1 MLAAMLNRIKF
12 LVIAGVLF
20 VAPASELSSFAA
32 LAQSTENPPAASQV
46 FALNDAKDLTLMG
59 LQADAAEYN
68 GRKAVRLTCSA
79 GESGMALVKGTDFRD
94 GTIEVDVAT
103 RIMTPPG
110 VRMPGFTGI
119 AFRSRSDGSRYELFY
134 LRPKNALADDQAMRN
149 HAVQYSSEPSFGW
162 EKLRRQWPFI
172 YESYADIAP
181 DVWEKV
187 KIVVHGRQA
196 RLYLNGA
203 AQPSLVVNGL
213 KGEDLDGAIG
223 LWSYTGE
230 EAYFSNLRITN
241 DKPEEI
247 KNGDEI
253 AGSWD
258 VKLATD
264 AGPLSGTLKL
274 VRQDSSVVGLYSG
287 ILGPGQ
293 AVNGFWRNGYVELQF
308 SGIWPDQPGSVT
320 ATLAGWVDGDSA
332 QGRAKVE
339 GRADGVW
346 SASRAK

>member
-1 MLAAMLNRIKF
+1 MFLALPVCALNA
-12 LVIAGVLF
+12 LAGQSSSSDNTP
-20 VAPASELSSFAA
+20 PASQAF
-32 LAQSTENPPAASQV
+32 P
-46 FALNDAKDLTLMG
+46 LNDAKDLSLQG
-59 LQADAAEYN
+59 LKADPAEYN
-68 GRKAVRLTCSA
+68 GRKAIRLTCGA

-103 RIMTPPG
+103 KITTPPG

-149 HAVQYSSEPSFGW
+149 HAVQYTSEPDFGW

-181 DVWEKV
+181 DAWVKV
-187 KIVVHGRQA
+187 KIEVHGRQA

-203 AQPSLVVNGL
+203 TQPSLVVNGL
-213 KGEDLDGAIG
+213 KGQDLDGAIG
-223 LWSYTGE
+223 LWSYQGE
-230 EAYFSNLRITN
+230 EAYFSNLRIAN
-241 DKPEEI
+241 DKPAAIE
-247 KNGDEI
+247 NGGEI

-258 VKLATD
+258 VKLSTD
-264 AGPLSGTLKL
+264 AGPLGGTLKL
-274 VRQDSSVVGLYSG
+274 VRQDSTVVGLYSG
-287 ILGPGQ
+287 ILGPNQ
-293 AVNGFWRNGYVELQF
+293 AVNGFWRDGYVELQF
-308 SGIWPDQPGSVT
+308 SGTWPDQPGSVT
-320 ATLAGWVDGDSA
+320 ATLAGWVDRDGA
-332 QGRAKVE
+332 AGRAKVE